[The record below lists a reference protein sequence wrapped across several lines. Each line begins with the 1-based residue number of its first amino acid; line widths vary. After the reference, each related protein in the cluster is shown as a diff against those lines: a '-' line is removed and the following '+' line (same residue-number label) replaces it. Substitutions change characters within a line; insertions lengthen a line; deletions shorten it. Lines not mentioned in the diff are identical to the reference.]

1 MMPILVN
8 VMTSEVEQSLSY
20 SSDIITLANNCHGWL
35 QVSSKAEGIY
45 VHKNYGKSLILI
57 N

>member
-1 MMPILVN
+1 MPILVN

-45 VHKNYGKSLILI
+45 VHKNYGKSLTLI